1 MPLLNVS
8 FSLPLQNPVLV
19 FAVIFGIILFA
30 PILLNRIKIPH
41 LIGLIIA
48 GAIIGPNGFNL
59 ISQDSSILL
68 FGKEGLGTV
77 GLLYIM
83 FLAGLEIDMHEFKK
97 NSWRSAVF
105 GFYTFTIP
113 MGLGFLGGYYVLE
126 FSLMTSILLA
136 SIFASHTLIVYP
148 ILSKFGVTKNRA
160 VNVAIGGTVITDTLA
175 LLVLAV
181 IVKMTRGAVDN
192 AFWITLSASILIYGL
207 VVVFLFPII
216 CRWFFKRNDDNISQ
230 YIFVLAMLFLG

>member
-1 MPLLNVS
+1 MSLLSVTFSVPLE
-8 FSLPLQNPVLV
+8 NPVLI
-19 FAVIFGIILFA
+19 FTVILGIILFA
-30 PILLNRIKIPH
+30 PILLNRLKIPH

-59 ISQDSSILL
+59 MERDSSIIL
-68 FGKEGLGTV
+68 FGTV

-83 FLAGLEIDMHEFKK
+83 LLAGLEIDMLEFKK
-97 NSWRSAVF
+97 NSWKSAIF

-113 MGLGFLGGYYVLE
+113 MGLGFLGAFYLLE
-126 FSLMTSILLA
+126 FPILNSILLA

-148 ILSKFGVTKNRA
+148 ILSKFGVAKNRA

-181 IVKMTRGAVDN
+181 IVNMTTESENPAWIVELLGDN
-192 AFWITLSASILIYGL
+192 AFWVILSASILIYGC
-207 VVVFLFPII
+207 VVIFLFPVIS
-216 CRWFFKRNDDNISQ
+216 RWFF
-230 YIFVLAMLFLG
+230 